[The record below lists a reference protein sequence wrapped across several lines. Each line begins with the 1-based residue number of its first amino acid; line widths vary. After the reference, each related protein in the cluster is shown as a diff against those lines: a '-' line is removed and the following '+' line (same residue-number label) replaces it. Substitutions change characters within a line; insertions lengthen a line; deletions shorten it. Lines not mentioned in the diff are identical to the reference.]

1 MSPLDHMAWE
11 RPSPRDP
18 AGPVIR
24 GGGGRSAGMTPPS
37 AQVAPR
43 VQAEAASP
51 GLAGPPPQVSVV
63 VSTRDRA
70 AFLPELLAAL
80 EAQTFPAES
89 FEVVVVDDGS
99 TDDTWPVLAK
109 VAGATGLRLLAL
121 QLEGSVGQG
130 PGRNA
135 ALARARG
142 EVVAFT
148 DDDCLPPSPWLEQL
162 TGPLRDDP
170 GAHLVVQG
178 RVVPTPARPPGA
190 GRWARTVWVL
200 RPTWLFETCNIA
212 YRRADLDQAGGFP
225 GRGDA
230 PTRADGKL
238 VGEDALLGWRVVDG
252 GAGLRYLPEAETH
265 HRWLPA
271 TYGDW
276 VRSHWGR
283 AVFPALAR
291 RSPHGRRPLWR
302 RWFLAPRTAAFDLC
316 VAGLV
321 GAALTG
327 KARWLVAGVPWLHS
341 ALPEARDRGRPVI
354 LRLAQVW
361 LGDLVGFGAL
371 VSASARERTLV
382 L

>member
-1 MSPLDHMAWE
+1 MAWE
-11 RPSPRDP
+11 RPSPDDP
-18 AGPVIR
+18 AGPVIP
-24 GGGGRSAGMTPPS
+24 GSGGRSAAMTLRP
-37 AQVAPR
+37 AQAAPR
-43 VQAEAASP
+43 VSAEAASSR
-51 GLAGPPPQVSVV
+51 LAGPRPQVSVL

-99 TDDTWPVLAK
+99 TDDTWPVLSKLA
-109 VAGATGLRLLAL
+109 ATTGLRLLAL
-121 QLEGSVGQG
+121 QLETSVGQG

-142 EVVAFT
+142 AVVAFT
-148 DDDCLPPSPWLEQL
+148 DDDCLPPSPWLDQL
-162 TGPLRDDP
+162 TGPLRADP
-170 GAHLVVQG
+170 RARLVVQG
-178 RVVPTPARPPGA
+178 RVVPTPDRPPGA

-212 YRRADLDQAGGFP
+212 YRRADLEEAGGFP

-238 VGEDALLGWRVVDG
+238 VGEDALLGWRVIDG
-252 GAGLRYLPEAETH
+252 GAGLQYLPEAETY

-271 TYGDW
+271 TYAEW
-276 VRSHWGR
+276 VASQRGR

-321 GAALTG
+321 GAVVTG
-327 KARWLVAGVPWLHS
+327 RARWLVAGLPWLQS

-354 LRLAQVW
+354 LRLAQLW